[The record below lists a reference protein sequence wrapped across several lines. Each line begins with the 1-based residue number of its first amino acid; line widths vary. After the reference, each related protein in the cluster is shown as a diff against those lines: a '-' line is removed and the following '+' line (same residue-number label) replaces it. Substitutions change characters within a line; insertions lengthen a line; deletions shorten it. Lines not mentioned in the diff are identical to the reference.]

1 MRVKRFFAADFRKV
15 MRMVRDELGDDAA
28 IISQKETPEGIEVV
42 CALNY
47 DATAETR
54 EVVQALK
61 ESQRGEDLQE
71 KLDAARKRVLSGVTF
86 DTPSSDFNFN
96 TKKSLDSKSK
106 PRSYTSSQLAIA
118 YQQENPPSKPSYSA
132 SGYGTNMDNGYT
144 SSGYTSSKSSFDYQE
159 SQQENKV
166 IQAMESEIQSL
177 RNLLFSQISSQ
188 ENKANPAVAYVRN
201 RLEVAGFSRNY
212 IQHLLN
218 LAQLDSDL
226 STSEAWEVMLEKIH
240 GQLLVHDGELIEKG
254 GVIAVFGPTGVGKT
268 TTLSKLAARHVLKYG
283 ADSLALVTT
292 DCYRIGAYEQLRTV
306 GRILGVMVRIVD
318 ENNSLDVT
326 LKSLKRKSLILVDT
340 AGLNTKDPNLT
351 AQIDLLASSSV
362 KIKRFLV
369 MPTTSQA
376 KVLSATYQAYKNVG
390 LNGCILTKV
399 DEATNLGETLG
410 LVLEN
415 RLPIVYVTN
424 GQKIPDD
431 VLLASK
437 SFLLER
443 FMQDLHALEAD

>member
-1 MRVKRFFAADFRKV
+1 MRVKRFFAEDFRKV
-15 MRMVRDELGDDAA
+15 MRKVRDELGDDAS

-47 DATAETR
+47 DGELDTR
-54 EVVQALK
+54 EVVDALK
-61 ESQRGEDLQE
+61 ETHRTETLQE
-71 KLDAARKRVLSGVTF
+71 ELDAARKRVLSGVTF
-86 DTPSSDFNFN
+86 DTPTSDFNFN
-96 TKKSLDSKSK
+96 TPSSSAKSN
-106 PRSYTSSQLAIA
+106 PSSTKAINQLALA
-118 YQQENPPSKPSYSA
+118 YQKEHDLARDTYTQAASA
-132 SGYGTNMDNGYT
+132 TSHQSSNQQDNW
-144 SSGYTSSKSSFDYQE
+144 
-159 SQQENKV
+159 QENKV

-188 ENKANPAVAYVRN
+188 DNQANPAASYVRN
-201 RLEVAGFSRNY
+201 RLEFAGFSRNY

-226 STSEAWEVMLEKIH
+226 STSEAWDIMLEKLHSQI
-240 GQLLVHDGELIEKG
+240 LVHDGELIEKG
-254 GVIAVFGPTGVGKT
+254 GVVAVFGPTGVGKT

-283 ADSLALVTT
+283 PDSLALVTT

-318 ENNSLDVT
+318 ENNSLDTT

-340 AGLNTKDPNLT
+340 AGLNTKDPNLD
-351 AQIDLLASSSV
+351 AQINLLASSNV

-415 RLPIVYVTN
+415 RLPIAYITN

-437 SFLLER
+437 NFLLER
-443 FMQDLHALEAD
+443 FMQDLQSLEAD